1 MNTIYIIYGISGLI
15 GTTLATKLHESYAHI
30 IGVSRNV
37 TKTKKNLPFLN

>member
-15 GTTLATKLHESYAHI
+15 GTNLATKLHESNSHI

-37 TKTKKNLPFLN
+37 IKTKKIFHC

>member
-15 GTTLATKLHESYAHI
+15 GTNLATKLHKSNAYI

-37 TKTKKNLPFLN
+37 TKTKKIFHF